1 MGIARICLKKLSLE
15 FRGQIIN
22 SKAKWGNCFKTVY
35 KMIQKKI
42 AWKHEKGNISFIH
55 LEYIS

>member
-22 SKAKWGNCFKTVY
+22 SKAKMGQFKTVY